1 MSGEDEGEMN
11 ILSPSILAADF
22 WKLGEQVDAVE
33 KAGAKYLHVDVMD
46 GMFVPSISFGMPVLA
61 LLRRKTNLTLDVHLM
76 IEKPERYLTEFAECG
91 ADIITFHVEATDRI
105 EENIA
110 LIKAKGMKAGLTIK
124 PATGIDAVEPYL
136 DRVDMVLVMT
146 VEPGFGGQTILPA
159 CIDKVKELRRLI
171 EKKGLSVDVEVDGG
185 VTRDNLP
192 ELLSAGANVIV
203 AGSAVFQGEIEE
215 NVRRM
220 LELME

>member
-61 LLRRKTNLTLDVHLM
+61 SLRRKTNLTLDVHLM

>member
-61 LLRRKTNLTLDVHLM
+61 SLRRKTNLTLDVHLM

-136 DRVDMVLVMT
+136 ERVDMVLVMT
-146 VEPGFGGQTILPA
+146 VEPGFGGQKILPA

-220 LELME
+220 LELMV

>member
-61 LLRRKTNLTLDVHLM
+61 SLRRKTNLTLDVHLM

-105 EENIA
+105 AENIA

-124 PATGIDAVEPYL
+124 PATDIDAVEPYL
-136 DRVDMVLVMT
+136 ERVDMVLVMT

>member
-61 LLRRKTNLTLDVHLM
+61 SLRRKTNLTLDVHLM

-136 DRVDMVLVMT
+136 ERVDMVLVMT

-220 LELME
+220 LELMV